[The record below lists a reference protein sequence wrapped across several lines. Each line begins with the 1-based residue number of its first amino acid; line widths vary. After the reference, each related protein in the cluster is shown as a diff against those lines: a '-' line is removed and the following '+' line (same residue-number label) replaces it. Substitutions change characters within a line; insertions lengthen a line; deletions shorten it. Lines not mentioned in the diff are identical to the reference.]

1 MWEIY
6 SIGDSAYL
14 AAILNAV
21 AMITGTGDFRQLAGV
36 GFLIGVL
43 LVLFQGILQG
53 GRGIRFQNILVAWL
67 LYALMFGPTARV
79 AIEDAYSGAVRV
91 VDNVPLGPAA
101 VGSLMSNVGYGVTRL
116 FEQAFSTP
124 AMTDTGFA
132 DPLQTLMSVRKGT
145 LSRIALGSANSPTP
159 GADIERSFIN
169 YVADCT
175 LYDVDIGNRSID
187 DILRDPS
194 WDTALRSDL
203 NVPTTELVLGG
214 DPQLLPCDAAWTA
227 LSDYTT
233 VEFYPALLD
242 NLQAQMRLSAPGDV
256 TNKVQFALDDI
267 AGAGVDAQ
275 NYMIMA
281 TMVGFLEKGI
291 VQTHE
296 NLGQWELAATTEQ
309 AAQQRNAQWAAE
321 QTLFTRLVRPMMT
334 LFEGLIF
341 AITPLMAFTVALG
354 PAGIAM
360 TGKYLLFA
368 LWIQL
373 WMPIMAIINLYLNM
387 AISGDMDALQNTA
400 DITVPSILSLYKLDF
415 LLQDYLA
422 TGGMLAASTPAISLM
437 LIYGSAITATHLA
450 SRFQGGDFVDEK
462 ITSPDVV
469 RPAPALAMSPIME
482 HAPLR
487 GTTTTGADNVLWCAD
502 VGQSVQRDLS
512 SRQRIAQETS
522 QQFTSGLASA
532 AASSASRSG
541 ETFDGRVM
549 GWSYESS
556 GSQTDR
562 ALLQE
567 AESLTHRYAESG
579 LSSQQFAAALSAGIG
594 ASNKSDRGAVTE
606 AIKGVLRG
614 GGTLTGTYATNEQL
628 QDQIADDIASR
639 VSSDRDFSARL
650 AEGVKSDLQS
660 GARNVFTER
669 LTQEERSTL
678 QEQATDTLS
687 AARSLERSETM
698 AERFGTLGSYRAVEI
713 GHAVADDPAL
723 MDRMYDR
730 LDRLGLIGDHQ
741 RLAGSWSYAN
751 VFADRDQANAA
762 AGMALLLGYGEG
774 DRELTSKEQQ
784 MAREGGFGILADAFG
799 GRRPAGIE
807 PGRNVDLDG
816 RVPGY
821 GGAGDEVSA
830 GNLRDPRAQASGL
843 SGEVADHR
851 GLTSDRYDPSEVGR
865 SHQRHRG
872 GVAAFGNGS
881 TGDVRAQKRDQYAQ
895 LLREQ
900 AMLPRPYAQ
909 IAADEVGG
917 FLTKF
922 SQSGALARAG
932 LSGLAEDGLSGIV
945 GRFGETLKETGDKW
959 EALKA
964 AGSGWQQA
972 RNILIDTRMDQVR
985 GYGLTDEQMAFFRAA
1000 SESFF
1005 PAEIQDMLNTD
1016 ASRAREQAREAL
1028 IQADGA
1034 TGEHIAELLT
1044 RSVISQDDTYLRTI
1058 GAYNR
1063 ANTGSTPV
1071 FPPLSQS
1078 SVSGGWPGALLD
1090 LIAAPESHGNYNA
1103 WYGNAEQDRVD
1114 LAGLTVDQVRDLQ
1127 ADLVRST
1134 GGSAVGRYQLLDDTL
1149 DGLLGRMGLTGHER
1163 FTPVLQ
1169 DRMALQLARDAG
1181 MEDWIRR
1188 RTSDEHFA
1196 RNLSQVWAAL
1206 PRDAS
1211 NRSQY
1216 EGIQGNRALV
1226 DWTSVIASLRSIR
1239 RDGAS

>member
-36 GFLIGVL
+36 GFLLGVL

-53 GRGIRFQNILVAWL
+53 GRGIRFQNVLVAWL

-101 VGSLMSNVGYGVTRL
+101 VGSLMSNVGYGVSRL
-116 FEQAFSTP
+116 FEQAFATP

-175 LYDVDIGNRSID
+175 LYDVDIGNRAID

-203 NVPTTELVLGG
+203 KVPTTELVLGG
-214 DPQLLPCDAAWTA
+214 NPQLLPCDAAWTA

-233 VEFYPALLD
+233 VEFVPALLS
-242 NLQAQMRLSAPGDV
+242 NLQAQMRLSAPGNV
-256 TNKVQFALDDI
+256 TNKVQFALDAI
-267 AGAGVDAQ
+267 AGAGVDAR
-275 NYMIMA
+275 NYMVMTA
-281 TMVGFLEKGI
+281 MVGFLEKGI

-296 NLGQWELAATTEQ
+296 NIGQWELAATTEQ

-321 QTLFTRLVRPMMT
+321 QTLFTRIVRPMMT
-334 LFEGLIF
+334 FFEGLIF
-341 AITPLMAFTVALG
+341 AITPLMAFTIALG

-360 TGKYLLFA
+360 TGKYLLFG

-373 WMPIMAIINLYLNM
+373 WMPIMAIINLYLHM
-387 AISGDMDALQNTA
+387 AIARDLDALQNTA
-400 DITVPSILSLYKLDF
+400 NLDVSSILSLYKLDF

-450 SRFQGGDFVDEK
+450 GRLQGGDYIDEK
-462 ITSPDVV
+462 ITSPDVM
-469 RPAPALAMSPIME
+469 RPAPALAMSPIMD

-487 GTTTTGADNVLWCAD
+487 GTTTTGADNVLWRAD

-512 SRQRIAQETS
+512 SRQRVAEETS

-532 AASSASRSG
+532 AATSASRAG
-541 ETFDGRVM
+541 ETFDGRAM

-562 ALLQE
+562 ALFQE

-579 LSSQQFAAALSAGIG
+579 LSSQQFAAAISAGVG
-594 ASNKSDRGAVTE
+594 ASNKSDRGALTD

-614 GGTLTGTYATNEQL
+614 GGTLTGSYATNEQL
-628 QDQIADDIASR
+628 QDQIADDIARR

-650 AEGVKSDLQS
+650 AEGVKADTQS
-660 GARNVFTER
+660 GARNVFAER

-678 QEQATDTLS
+678 QEQANDTLS
-687 AARSLERSETM
+687 ASRSLERSESM

-713 GHAVADDPAL
+713 GHAVAGDPGL
-723 MDRMYDR
+723 TDRMYDR
-730 LDRLGLIGDHQ
+730 IDRLGLTGDHQ
-741 RLAGSWSYAN
+741 RLASSWSYSD
-751 VFADRDQANAA
+751 VFADREQANAA
-762 AGMALLLGYGEG
+762 SGMALLLGYGEG
-774 DRELTSKEQQ
+774 DRELSPKEQQ
-784 MAREGGFGILADAFG
+784 TAREGGFGILADAFG
-799 GRRPAGIE
+799 GPRSTGIE
-807 PGRNVDLDG
+807 PRRNADLDG
-816 RVPGY
+816 RVPTY
-821 GGAGDEVSA
+821 GRATDDVSA
-830 GNLRDPRAQASGL
+830 GNLRDPRARTARL
-843 SGEVADHR
+843 SGDLADHR
-851 GLTSDRYDPSEVGR
+851 NLTSERYDPTEVDR
-865 SHQRHRG
+865 SHERHRG
-872 GVAAFGNGS
+872 DAAAFSGGAS
-881 TGDVRAQKRDQYAQ
+881 GDVRAQKRDQYAQ

-900 AMLPRPYAQ
+900 AMLPRPYPQ

-932 LSGLAEDGLSGIV
+932 VSGIV
-945 GRFGETLKETGDKW
+945 GRFGETLRSEGI
-959 EALKA
+959 EAALKT
-964 AGSGWQQA
+964 AGSGWQEA
-972 RNILIDTRMDQVR
+972 RDALIDTRMGQVR
-985 GYGLTDEQMAFFRAA
+985 GYGLTDDQMAFFRAA
-1000 SESFF
+1000 NESFF
-1005 PAEIQDMLNTD
+1005 PAGVHDMLNTD
-1016 ASRAREQAREAL
+1016 ASQARERARDAL
-1028 IQADGA
+1028 IQAEGE

-1044 RSVISQDDTYLRTI
+1044 RSAISEDDTYLRTI

-1063 ANTGSTPV
+1063 ANTGGSPV
-1071 FPPLSQS
+1071 SPPLSQN
-1078 SVSGGWPGALLD
+1078 SVSGGWSGALLD
-1090 LIAAPESHGNYNA
+1090 LISVPESRGNYNA
-1103 WYGNAEQDRVD
+1103 WYGNSEQDRVD
-1114 LAGLTVDQVRDLQ
+1114 LSGLSVNEVRDLQ
-1127 ADLVRST
+1127 GDLVQSN
-1134 GGSAVGRYQLLDDTL
+1134 GGSAIGRYQLLDDTL
-1149 DGLLGRMGLTGHER
+1149 DGLIDRMSLSGNER
-1163 FTPVLQ
+1163 FTPALQ
-1169 DRMALQLARDAG
+1169 DRMALVLARDAG
-1181 MEDWIRR
+1181 MEGWIGGQI
-1188 RTSDEHFA
+1188 SDERFA
-1196 RNLSQVWAAL
+1196 QNLSEVWAGL

-1211 NRSQY
+1211 NESYY
-1216 EGIQGNRALV
+1216 EGVQGNRATV
-1226 DWTSVIASLRSIR
+1226 DWSMVIDALRGIRSNAAS
-1239 RDGAS
+1239 

>member
-53 GRGIRFQNILVAWL
+53 GRGIRFQNVLVAWL

-101 VGSLMSNVGYGVTRL
+101 VGSLMSNVGYGVSRL

-187 DILRDPS
+187 DILRVPS

-227 LSDYTT
+227 LSDYAT
-233 VEFYPALLD
+233 VEFYPALLS

-256 TNKVQFALDDI
+256 TNKVQFALDAI

-275 NYMIMA
+275 NYMVMTAMI
-281 TMVGFLEKGI
+281 GFLEKGI

-296 NLGQWELAATTEQ
+296 NIGQWELAATTEQ

-321 QTLFTRLVRPMMT
+321 QTLFTRIVRPMMT
-334 LFEGLIF
+334 FFEGLIF
-341 AITPLMAFTVALG
+341 AITPLMAFTIALG

-360 TGKYLLFA
+360 TGKYLLFG

-373 WMPIMAIINLYLNM
+373 WMPIMAIINLYLHM
-387 AISGDMDALQNTA
+387 AIAGDMDALQNTA
-400 DITVPSILSLYKLDF
+400 NLTVPSILSLYKLDF

-487 GTTTTGADNVLWCAD
+487 GTTTTGADNVLWRAD

-532 AASSASRSG
+532 AATSASRAG
-541 ETFDGRVM
+541 ETFDGRAM

-628 QDQIADDIASR
+628 QDQIADDIARR

-660 GARNVFTER
+660 GERNVFAER

-741 RLAGSWSYAN
+741 RLAGSWSYAD

-774 DRELTSKEQQ
+774 DRELSPKEQQ

-799 GRRPAGIE
+799 GPRPSGIA
-807 PGRNVDLDG
+807 PGRNADLDG
-816 RVPGY
+816 EVPGY
-821 GGAGDEVSA
+821 GGAQSA
-830 GNLRDPRAQASGL
+830 VNARNLRDPRAQTAGL
-843 SGEVADHR
+843 RSEVADHGR
-851 GLTSDRYDPSEVGR
+851 LTSDRYDPAEVDR
-865 SHQRHRG
+865 SHERHRG
-872 GVAAFGNGS
+872 DAAAFGNGS

-964 AGSGWQQA
+964 AGSGWQEA

-1005 PAEIQDMLNTD
+1005 PAEIQDMMNTD

-1063 ANTGSTPV
+1063 ANTGNAPV
-1071 FPPLSQS
+1071 SPPLSQS

-1149 DGLLGRMGLTGHER
+1149 DGLLDRMGLTGHER

>member
-1 MWEIY
+1 M
-6 SIGDSAYL
+6 
-14 AAILNAV
+14 
-21 AMITGTGDFRQLAGV
+21 
-36 GFLIGVL
+36 L

-101 VGSLMSNVGYGVTRL
+101 VGSLMSNVGYGVSRL
-116 FEQAFSTP
+116 FEQAFATP

-214 DPQLLPCDAAWTA
+214 NPQLLPCDAAWTA

-233 VEFYPALLD
+233 VEFAPALVS
-242 NLQAQMRLSAPGDV
+242 NLQAQMRLNAPGDV
-256 TNKVQFALDDI
+256 TNKVQFALDAI

-275 NYMIMA
+275 NYMVMTA
-281 TMVGFLEKGI
+281 MVGFLEKGI

-296 NLGQWELAATTEQ
+296 NIGQWELAATTEQ

-321 QTLFTRLVRPMMT
+321 QTLFTRIVRPMMT
-334 LFEGLIF
+334 FFEGLIF
-341 AITPLMAFTVALG
+341 AITPLMAFTIALG

-360 TGKYLLFA
+360 TGKYLLFG

-373 WMPIMAIINLYLNM
+373 WMPIMAIINLYLHM
-387 AISGDMDALQNTA
+387 AIARDLDALQNTA
-400 DITVPSILSLYKLDF
+400 NLDVPSILSLYKLDF

-450 SRFQGGDFVDEK
+450 GRLQGGDHIDEK
-462 ITSPDVV
+462 ITSPDVM

-487 GTTTTGADNVLWCAD
+487 GTTTTGADNVLWRAD

-512 SRQRIAQETS
+512 SRQRVAEEAS

-532 AASSASRSG
+532 AATSASRAG
-541 ETFDGRVM
+541 ETFDGRAM

-594 ASNKSDRGAVTE
+594 ASNKSDRGELTE

-614 GGTLTGTYATNEQL
+614 GGTLTGSYATNEQL
-628 QDQIADDIASR
+628 QDQIADDIARR

-650 AEGVKSDLQS
+650 AEGVKADTQS
-660 GARNVFTER
+660 GTRNVFAER

-678 QEQATDTLS
+678 QEQASDTLS
-687 AARSLERSETM
+687 ASRSLERSESM

-713 GHAVADDPAL
+713 GHAVAGDPGL

-730 LDRLGLIGDHQ
+730 IDRLGLTGDHQ
-741 RLAGSWSYAN
+741 RLASSWSYSD

-774 DRELTSKEQQ
+774 DRELSHKEQQ
-784 MAREGGFGILADAFG
+784 TAREGGFGILADAFG
-799 GRRPAGIE
+799 GPRPAGIE
-807 PGRNVDLDG
+807 PGRQCG
-816 RVPGY
+816 PG
-821 GGAGDEVSA
+821 
-830 GNLRDPRAQASGL
+830 
-843 SGEVADHR
+843 
-851 GLTSDRYDPSEVGR
+851 
-865 SHQRHRG
+865 
-872 GVAAFGNGS
+872 
-881 TGDVRAQKRDQYAQ
+881 
-895 LLREQ
+895 
-900 AMLPRPYAQ
+900 
-909 IAADEVGG
+909 
-917 FLTKF
+917 
-922 SQSGALARAG
+922 
-932 LSGLAEDGLSGIV
+932 
-945 GRFGETLKETGDKW
+945 W
-959 EALKA
+959 
-964 AGSGWQQA
+964 AGSGPTAGQ
-972 RNILIDTRMDQVR
+972 
-985 GYGLTDEQMAFFRAA
+985 
-1000 SESFF
+1000 
-1005 PAEIQDMLNTD
+1005 
-1016 ASRAREQAREAL
+1016 RAR
-1028 IQADGA
+1028 
-1034 TGEHIAELLT
+1034 
-1044 RSVISQDDTYLRTI
+1044 
-1058 GAYNR
+1058 
-1063 ANTGSTPV
+1063 
-1071 FPPLSQS
+1071 
-1078 SVSGGWPGALLD
+1078 
-1090 LIAAPESHGNYNA
+1090 
-1103 WYGNAEQDRVD
+1103 
-1114 LAGLTVDQVRDLQ
+1114 
-1127 ADLVRST
+1127 
-1134 GGSAVGRYQLLDDTL
+1134 
-1149 DGLLGRMGLTGHER
+1149 
-1163 FTPVLQ
+1163 
-1169 DRMALQLARDAG
+1169 
-1181 MEDWIRR
+1181 
-1188 RTSDEHFA
+1188 
-1196 RNLSQVWAAL
+1196 
-1206 PRDAS
+1206 
-1211 NRSQY
+1211 
-1216 EGIQGNRALV
+1216 
-1226 DWTSVIASLRSIR
+1226 
-1239 RDGAS
+1239 

>member
-14 AAILNAV
+14 AVFLNAV

-101 VGSLMSNVGYGVTRL
+101 VGSLMSNVGYGISRL

-227 LSDYTT
+227 LSDYNTT
-233 VEFYPALLD
+233 VEFYPALLS

-256 TNKVQFALDDI
+256 TNKVQFALDAI

-275 NYMIMA
+275 NYMVMTAMI
-281 TMVGFLEKGI
+281 GFLEKGI

-321 QTLFTRLVRPMMT
+321 QTLFTRIVRPMMT
-334 LFEGLIF
+334 FFEGLIF
-341 AITPLMAFTVALG
+341 AITPLMAFTIALG

-360 TGKYLLFA
+360 TGKYLLFG

-373 WMPIMAIINLYLNM
+373 RMPIMAIINLYLHM
-387 AISGDMDALQNTA
+387 AIAGDMDALQNTA
-400 DITVPSILSLYKLDF
+400 NLTVPSILSLYKLDF

-487 GTTTTGADNVLWCAD
+487 GTTTTGADNVLWRAD

-512 SRQRIAQETS
+512 SNQRVAEQAS

-532 AASSASRSG
+532 AATSASRAG
-541 ETFDGRVM
+541 ETFDGRAM

-567 AESLTHRYAESG
+567 AESLTLRYAQSG

-639 VSSDRDFSARL
+639 VSNDRDFSARL

-660 GARNVFTER
+660 GERNVFAER

-713 GHAVADDPAL
+713 GHAVANNPAL

-774 DRELTSKEQQ
+774 DRELTTKEQQ

-799 GRRPAGIE
+799 SPRPTGII
-807 PGRNVDLDG
+807 PGRNADLEG

-821 GGAGDEVSA
+821 GEGQAAVNA
-830 GNLRDPRAQASGL
+830 GNLRDPRAQTAGL
-843 SGEVADHR
+843 RSEVADHR
-851 GLTSDRYDPSEVGR
+851 NLTSNRYDPAEVDR
-865 SHQRHRG
+865 SHERHRG
-872 GVAAFGNGS
+872 DAAVFGRGS
-881 TGDVRAQKRDQYAQ
+881 TADVRAQKRDHYSVWRQ
-895 LLREQ
+895 L
-900 AMLPRPYAQ
+900 
-909 IAADEVGG
+909 
-917 FLTKF
+917 T
-922 SQSGALARAG
+922 
-932 LSGLAEDGLSGIV
+932 
-945 GRFGETLKETGDKW
+945 
-959 EALKA
+959 
-964 AGSGWQQA
+964 
-972 RNILIDTRMDQVR
+972 
-985 GYGLTDEQMAFFRAA
+985 
-1000 SESFF
+1000 
-1005 PAEIQDMLNTD
+1005 
-1016 ASRAREQAREAL
+1016 
-1028 IQADGA
+1028 
-1034 TGEHIAELLT
+1034 
-1044 RSVISQDDTYLRTI
+1044 
-1058 GAYNR
+1058 
-1063 ANTGSTPV
+1063 
-1071 FPPLSQS
+1071 
-1078 SVSGGWPGALLD
+1078 
-1090 LIAAPESHGNYNA
+1090 
-1103 WYGNAEQDRVD
+1103 
-1114 LAGLTVDQVRDLQ
+1114 
-1127 ADLVRST
+1127 
-1134 GGSAVGRYQLLDDTL
+1134 
-1149 DGLLGRMGLTGHER
+1149 
-1163 FTPVLQ
+1163 
-1169 DRMALQLARDAG
+1169 
-1181 MEDWIRR
+1181 
-1188 RTSDEHFA
+1188 
-1196 RNLSQVWAAL
+1196 
-1206 PRDAS
+1206 
-1211 NRSQY
+1211 
-1216 EGIQGNRALV
+1216 
-1226 DWTSVIASLRSIR
+1226 
-1239 RDGAS
+1239 

>member
-14 AAILNAV
+14 AAILQAV
-21 AMITGTGDFRQLAGV
+21 AMITGTGDFRQLAGL

-53 GRGIRFQNILVAWL
+53 GQGIRFQNVLVAWL

-101 VGSLMSNVGYGVTRL
+101 VGSMLSNVGYGVSRL
-116 FEQAFSTP
+116 FEQAFATP

-132 DPLQTLMSVRKGT
+132 EPLQTLMSVRKGT

-175 LYDVDIGNRSID
+175 LYDVDIGTRSLD
-187 DILRDPS
+187 DILREPS
-194 WDTALRSDL
+194 WDAALRSDL

-227 LSDYTT
+227 LSGYTT
-233 VEFYPALLD
+233 VEFYPALLA
-242 NLQAQMRLSAPGDV
+242 NLQAQMRLATPGDV
-256 TNKVQFALDDI
+256 TSKVQFALDAV

-275 NYMIMA
+275 NYMVMTALI
-281 TMVGFLEKGI
+281 GFLEKGI

-321 QTLFTRLVRPMMT
+321 QALFTRIVRPMMT
-334 LFEGLIF
+334 FFEGLIF
-341 AITPLMAFTVALG
+341 AITPLMAFTIALG

-373 WMPIMAIINLYLNM
+373 WMPILAIINLYLHM
-387 AISGDMDALQNTA
+387 AIAGDLDALQNTA
-400 DITVPSILSLYKLDF
+400 DLTVPSILSLYKLDF

-450 SRFQGGDFVDEK
+450 SRFQGGDFIDEK
-462 ITSPDVV
+462 ITSPDVL

-487 GTTTTGADNVLWCAD
+487 GTTTTGADHVLWRAD
-502 VGQSVQRDLS
+502 VGQGVQRDLRS
-512 SRQRIAQETS
+512 SQRVAEQASRQ
-522 QQFTSGLASA
+522 FTGTLAST
-532 AASSASRSG
+532 AASTAARAG
-541 ETFDGRVM
+541 ETFDGRAM
-549 GWSYESS
+549 SWSYESS

-567 AESLTHRYAESG
+567 AESLSHRYAESG

-594 ASNKSDRGAVTE
+594 AANKSDKGSLTE
-606 AIKGVLRG
+606 SIRGVLRG
-614 GGTLTGTYATNEQL
+614 GGTLSSTYATNEQL
-628 QDQIADDIASR
+628 QDQIVDDIARR

-687 AARSLERSETM
+687 AARSLERSESM

-713 GHAVADDPAL
+713 GQAVARDPAL
-723 MDRMYDR
+723 MERLYER
-730 LDRLGLIGDHQ
+730 LDRLGLTGDHQ
-741 RLAGSWSYAN
+741 RLASSWSYAN

-774 DRELTSKEQQ
+774 DRALTPREQQ
-784 MAREGGFGILADAFG
+784 MAREGGFGLLSEAFG
-799 GRRPAGIE
+799 SPRAVGIE
-807 PGRNVDLDG
+807 PGRNAELEG
-816 RVPGY
+816 RVPGF
-821 GGAGDEVSA
+821 GGAHADVSV
-830 GNLRDPRAQASGL
+830 GNLQDPRAQTSGL
-843 SGEVADHR
+843 SDEVAAHR
-851 GLTSDRYDPSEVGR
+851 GVTRDRYDPAEVDR
-865 SHQRHRG
+865 SHERHREH
-872 GVAAFGNGS
+872 AQSFGQDSG
-881 TGDVRAQKRDQYAQ
+881 RALRTQKRDQYAQ

-900 AMLPRPYAQ
+900 ALLPRPSAQ

-917 FLTKF
+917 LLKKF
-922 SQSGALARAG
+922 AQSGALASAG
-932 LSGLAEDGLSGIV
+932 LGGIV
-945 GRFGETLKETGDKW
+945 ARFADTYEATGDLGQ
-959 EALKA
+959 ALGA
-964 AGSGWQQA
+964 AGEGWQAA
-972 RNILIDTRMDQVR
+972 RDALIDARMAQVR
-985 GYGLTDEQMAFFRAA
+985 DYGLTSEQMAFFRTAH
-1000 SESFF
+1000 ETFF
-1005 PAEIQDMLNTD
+1005 PAGLHDLLNTD
-1016 ASRAREQAREAL
+1016 AAQARERARQAL

-1034 TGEHIAELLT
+1034 TGEHMAELLS

-1063 ANTGSTPV
+1063 ANTGDTPV
-1071 FPPLSQS
+1071 SPPLSQK
-1078 SVSGGWPGALLD
+1078 SVSGGSLGPLLD
-1090 LIAAPESHGNYNA
+1090 LIAAPESRGHYNA
-1103 WYGNAEQDRVD
+1103 WYGNADQDELD
-1114 LAGLTVDQVRDLQ
+1114 LAQLTIDQVRDLQ

-1134 GGSAVGRYQLLDDTL
+1134 GGSAIGRYQFLDDTL
-1149 DGLLGRMGLTGHER
+1149 DGLVERLGLTGNER
-1163 FTPVLQ
+1163 FTPALQ
-1169 DRMALQLARDAG
+1169 DRMALELARDAG
-1181 MEDWIRR
+1181 LEDWLRGQI
-1188 RTSDEHFA
+1188 SDEDFA
-1196 RNLSQVWAAL
+1196 QHLAQVWAAL

-1211 NRSQY
+1211 NRSHY

-1226 DWTSVIASLRSIR
+1226 DWPTVIASLQEIR
-1239 RDGAS
+1239 RDQAR